1 MILEDLDL
9 RGAILEQVGARPRTE
24 LELDVSLPKQ
34 AAQAIAGEGQ
44 RLTIRFDGI
53 QNYANVERFFFG
65 YRPRERKSGIDRI
78 VEAKHTRVGWSI
90 ELEDRGRVAIKTS
103 KAPVVELEAG

>member
-9 RGAILEQVGARPRTE
+9 RGAILQQVGTRPRYE
-24 LELDVSLPKQ
+24 LELDVSLSKQ
-34 AAQAIAGEGQ
+34 PPQAMAAEGQ
-44 RLTIRFDGI
+44 RLTIRFDAI

-65 YRPRERKSGIDRI
+65 YRPRERKTGIDRI

-103 KAPVVELEAG
+103 KAPTLELEAG